1 MNLSNKVDSIELK
14 VRQLAVKIERLRNE
28 NAALIVENRQLK
40 AELDRQGGT
49 VDALKNKLE
58 KTQRVGA
65 KNGER
70 EPEHSE
76 KLRKQIDQYI
86 QEIDRCIEWLHNN

>member
-58 KTQRVGA
+58 KTQRVLA